1 MPDAGATSTEAR
13 ATIVVVPR
21 ERFSKARE
29 SLESV
34 FANTETPYELVYV
47 DGNSPRRLKL
57 WLEEQAAQRGFD
69 LVRRE
74 RYLSPN
80 EARNIGLRRSR
91 TEYVVFLDNDV
102 LLRPGWL
109 GKLIE
114 CADETGAALVGPLTC
129 EYDWDTIHCAGGE
142 VRILE
147 EEENGATVR
156 RAKEKLYHP
165 QRKVTAVQDQLRRE
179 QCTLA
184 EYHCVLARRDTLE
197 AIGGLDEEMLNTREH
212 LDLCLAVMKEGGTV
226 WFEPESVVTYLAPPP
241 LALRDYP
248 LYMLRWSDDWERRS
262 LEHFRAKWDL
272 TSDDFFRARLARLGW
287 RRRMSILHPL
297 AKRLSIRGRGSGKIE
312 RALTPLERRLNRWV
326 TERAA
331 RARTRE
337 EAGTG
342 AAGA

>member
-1 MPDAGATSTEAR
+1 MPDAGGTRTEAR

-21 ERFSKARE
+21 ERFAKARE

-34 FANTETPYELVYV
+34 FENTGEPFRLVYV
-47 DGNSPRRLKL
+47 DGNSPRGLRR
-57 WLEEQAAQRGFD
+57 WLEQQASQRGFD
-69 LVRRE
+69 LVRRN

-80 EARNIGLRRSR
+80 EARNIGLRRSQ

-102 LLRPGWL
+102 LVQPGWL

-129 EYDWDTIHCAGGE
+129 EYDWETIHCAGGE
-142 VRILE
+142 VEIIE
-147 EEENGATVR
+147 ERENGETIR

-165 QRKVTAVQDQLRRE
+165 QRKVANVRGQLRRE

-184 EYHCVLARRDTLE
+184 EYHCVLARREALE
-197 AIGGLDEEMLNTREH
+197 RIGGLDEEMLNTREH
-212 LDLCLAVMKEGGTV
+212 LDVCLDVLKAGGTV

-241 LALRDYP
+241 LAMRDYP

-262 LEHFRAKWDL
+262 LEHFREKWDL
-272 TSDDFFRARLARLGW
+272 SSDEFFRARLARLGW

-297 AKRLSIRGRGSGKIE
+297 AQRLSIRGRGSGKVE
-312 RALTPLERRLNRWV
+312 RALSPLERRLNRWV
-326 TERAA
+326 TQRDARI
-331 RARTRE
+331 RARE
-337 EAGTG
+337 EMR
-342 AAGA
+342 AGAGA

>member
-1 MPDAGATSTEAR
+1 MTAASKSTDAR

-21 ERFSKARE
+21 ERFAKARE

-34 FANTETPYELVYV
+34 FANTAAPYRLVYV
-47 DGNSPRRLKL
+47 DGNSPRPLKA
-57 WLEEQAAQRGFD
+57 WLERQAAERGFD

-80 EARNIGLRRSR
+80 EARNIGLRRTE

-109 GKLIE
+109 EKLIE
-114 CADETGAALVGPLTC
+114 CADDTGAALVGPLTC
-129 EYDWDTIHCAGGE
+129 EYDWETIHCAGGE
-142 VRILE
+142 VEILE
-147 EEENGATVR
+147 ERENGATIR

-165 QRKVTAVQDQLRRE
+165 QRKVDSVRADLKRE
-179 QCTLA
+179 ECTLA
-184 EYHCVLARRDTLE
+184 EYHCVLARREVLE
-197 AIGGLDEEMLNTREH
+197 RIGGLDEEMLNTREH
-212 LDLCLAVMKEGGTV
+212 LDLCLEVLKVGGTV

-262 LEHFRAKWDL
+262 LEHFREKWDL
-272 TSDDFFRARLARLGW
+272 TSDEFFQARLARLGW

-297 AKRLSIRGRGSGKIE
+297 AQRLSIRGRGSGKAE
-312 RALTPLERRLNRWV
+312 RALSPLERRLNRWV
-326 TERAA
+326 TERDA
-331 RARTRE
+331 RARARE
-337 EAGTG
+337 ETR
-342 AAGA
+342 AGAGA